1 MFANYQ
7 EERDFKCSVTFKGK
21 LCVCMWDVSEQV
33 AEWVSVALEMIFLM
47 IFKIKNIKELTV

>member
-21 LCVCMWDVSEQV
+21 LCVCMWEVSE
-33 AEWVSVALEMIFLM
+33 
-47 IFKIKNIKELTV
+47 